1 MKEHMMKRKIGRAAI
16 GLIVHAVREN
26 KYDGVHGVAHE
37 GEMIQRIWARLIC
50 VKVSRLWER
59 IEYGMPKV
67 AHDGE
72 ML

>member
-26 KYDGVHGVAHE
+26 KYDGVHGVAHG

-50 VKVSRLWER
+50 VKVSRLGER
-59 IEYGMPKV
+59 IGYGMPKV

-72 ML
+72 MM